1 MKCQSCNAVRYI
13 FKKQIRFLINK
24 LTGTLST
31 YCETYL
37 LKLIFK
43 RLGIEFQLKSIKKT
57 ENLEMFILSYS
68 NKPEKNVLRINMT
81 PQLIP
86 LSTLE

>member
-43 RLGIEFQLKSIKKT
+43 RFGIQFQLKPF
-57 ENLEMFILSYS
+57 M
-68 NKPEKNVLRINMT
+68 
-81 PQLIP
+81 
-86 LSTLE
+86 

>member
-1 MKCQSCNAVRYI
+1 VS
-13 FKKQIRFLINK
+13 

-43 RLGIEFQLKSIKKT
+43 RFGIEFQLKSFIYIADTDRYINNEGLIKKT

>member
-43 RLGIEFQLKSIKKT
+43 RFGIEFQLKS
-57 ENLEMFILSYS
+57 FIYIADTD
-68 NKPEKNVLRINMT
+68 RYINNE
-81 PQLIP
+81 IIAFYNIV
-86 LSTLE
+86 EFIC

>member
-1 MKCQSCNAVRYI
+1 MKCQSSNAVRYI

-31 YCETYL
+31 YCETYS

-43 RLGIEFQLKSIKKT
+43 CIRFGIQFQLKPFMYIADADRYIKN
-57 ENLEMFILSYS
+57 EIIAFYNIVEFIC
-68 NKPEKNVLRINMT
+68 
-81 PQLIP
+81 
-86 LSTLE
+86 